1 MSSEPTGQDDIST
14 VNGKPQNIN
23 PDRIFYPAMENQNS
37 RRYRHV
43 EPPRSFQRRL
53 RARGCNST
61 SFCVESK
68 SYPTELIDILIE
80 VNSKLPSRFIN
91 KFLKEITISTI
102 FLFPSCRAW
111 EHRFFFAA
119 LAPDFFSNIFFTQ
132 LKHKSSKLTISN

>member
-102 FLFPSCRAW
+102 FLFPSCRAG
-111 EHRFFFAA
+111 EPRFFLQLWLQIFSQV
-119 LAPDFFSNIFFTQ
+119 LFFLHN
-132 LKHKSSKLTISN
+132 

>member
-1 MSSEPTGQDDIST
+1 MSSEPTGQDNKST

-111 EHRFFFAA
+111 EPRFF
-119 LAPDFFSNIFFTQ
+119 LHLWLQIFSQVLFFT
-132 LKHKSSKLTISN
+132 